1 MRVGARG
8 NCCVCKRSKR
18 SKSSYTPRGRRYS
31 TPHDIN
37 MKTQNKDGDVTG
49 SLERKVTHK
58 GVTETCQLMKLVR
71 IIPNRENEV
80 GQEIRGIVS
89 RKISVSVHETSA

>member
-1 MRVGARG
+1 MRAKGQ
-8 NCCVCKRSKR
+8 KRQ
-18 SKSSYTPRGRRYS
+18 KSNHTPRGRRYS

-49 SLERKVTHK
+49 RLERKVTRK
-58 GVTETCQLMKLVR
+58 GVTETCQLVKLVR

-80 GQEIRGIVS
+80 GQEIRV
-89 RKISVSVHETSA
+89 